1 MRKRISKD
9 KDIKNTIE
17 KKIFQSSLNPTMKNL
32 QMLTL
37 RLLATKTDGV
47 QTATKFQ
54 K

>member
-9 KDIKNTIE
+9 KDIRGAIE
-17 KKIFQSSLNPTMKNL
+17 KKNFQSPLNPHIKNL

-37 RLLATKTDGV
+37 GLLATKTDGV